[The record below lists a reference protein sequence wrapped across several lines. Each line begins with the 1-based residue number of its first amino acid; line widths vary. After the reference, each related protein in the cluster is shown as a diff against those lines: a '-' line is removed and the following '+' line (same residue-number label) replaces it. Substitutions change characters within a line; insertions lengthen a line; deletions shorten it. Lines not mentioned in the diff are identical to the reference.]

1 MVWSKNESRMGCR
14 RMIGR
19 EKVIT
24 GLELCTNISPD
35 GCLMLCPYKD
45 EKDETYS
52 GFCEQVLKQ
61 DALAL
66 LKEQGVTQKDGYNLQ
81 ELWKRARAG
90 ETLNET
96 ELNFLIADWDER
108 NIFKQQEA
116 IDEMVK
122 PTKCPCGE
130 LFDAK
135 DSSFCPKCG
144 CAYGELS
151 GRYTNIGR

>member
-1 MVWSKNESRMGCR
+1 MHN
-14 RMIGR
+14 R
-19 EKVIT
+19 EKVIK
-24 GLELCTNISPD
+24 GLELCTNISQD

-66 LKEQGVTQKDGYNLQ
+66 LKEQ
-81 ELWKRARAG
+81 
-90 ETLNET
+90 
-96 ELNFLIADWDER
+96 
-108 NIFKQQEA
+108 EA
-116 IDEMVK
+116 MVK